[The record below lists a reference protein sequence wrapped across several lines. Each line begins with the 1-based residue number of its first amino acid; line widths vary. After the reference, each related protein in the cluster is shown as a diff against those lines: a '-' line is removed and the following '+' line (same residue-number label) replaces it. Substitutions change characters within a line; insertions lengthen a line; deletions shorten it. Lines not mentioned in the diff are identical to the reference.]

1 MTGQEVSWIV
11 IGILAV
17 LVVAVALRF
26 FMGIAVE
33 FLRVLLVVGI
43 LLVIGLMVWLL
54 FLR

>member
-1 MTGQEVSWIV
+1 MSGQELSWIIIAV
-11 IGILAV
+11 LAV
-17 LVVAVALRF
+17 IVVAVMLRF

-43 LLVIGLMVWLL
+43 LLVVGLLLWLL